1 MKGRRLLSGLA
12 AALLTPA
19 LFGAEV
25 NRSWET
31 LVATLKPGR
40 KVTVVQHSR
49 KQAEGKLLTLT
60 GESITVQAGAQPLT
74 IQRDDVFRVRVA
86 EIRMKRSLIG
96 LGIGAAAGVAFG
108 ASLGSRRHGLSA
120 VAFGDIFG
128 GIGAAAGASEARTLR
143 AAGSLPV
150 PVRAGIA
157 SARFR
162 HVELW

>member
-1 MKGRRLLSGLA
+1 MRGRRLLSGLA
-12 AALLTPA
+12 AALLTTA

-31 LVATLKPGR
+31 LVGTLKPGR
-40 KVTVVQHSR
+40 RVVVVQHSR

-74 IQRDDVFRVRVA
+74 IQRDEVFRVRVA

-96 LGIGAAAGVAFG
+96 LGAGAAAGVVFG

-120 VAFGDIFG
+120 VVFG
-128 GIGAAAGASEARTLR
+128 GILGGVGAAAGAAIPIGNPHYEAPGGLKKS
-143 AAGSLPV
+143 GP
-150 PVRAGIA
+150 
-157 SARFR
+157 
-162 HVELW
+162 

>member
-1 MKGRRLLSGLA
+1 MRGRRLLSGLA
-12 AALLTPA
+12 AALLTTA

-40 KVTVVQHSR
+40 RVVVVQHSR

-74 IQRDDVFRVRVA
+74 IQRDEVFRVRVA

-108 ASLGSRRHGLSA
+108 ANLGSRRHGLSA
-120 VAFGDIFG
+120 VVFGGIFG
-128 GIGAAAGASEARTLR
+128 GIGAAAGAAIPIGNPLYEAPGGLKKS
-143 AAGSLPV
+143 GP
-150 PVRAGIA
+150 
-157 SARFR
+157 
-162 HVELW
+162 

>member
-1 MKGRRLLSGLA
+1 MKGRWLFSGLA

-49 KQAEGKLLTLT
+49 KQAEGKLLNLT

-86 EIRMKRSLIG
+86 VDPHETLPNRVRYWGRCRRGFRS
-96 LGIGAAAGVAFG
+96 
-108 ASLGSRRHGLSA
+108 
-120 VAFGDIFG
+120 
-128 GIGAAAGASEARTLR
+128 
-143 AAGSLPV
+143 
-150 PVRAGIA
+150 
-157 SARFR
+157 
-162 HVELW
+162 

>member
-12 AALLTPA
+12 AALLAPA

-74 IQRDDVFRVRVA
+74 IQRDEVFRVRVA

-108 ASLGSRRHGLSA
+108 ANLGSRRHGLSA
-120 VAFGDIFG
+120 VAFG
-128 GIGAAAGASEARTLR
+128 GICGVRNSLVTGPTRKPASSSVTGLPPGA
-143 AAGSLPV
+143 
-150 PVRAGIA
+150 
-157 SARFR
+157 
-162 HVELW
+162 